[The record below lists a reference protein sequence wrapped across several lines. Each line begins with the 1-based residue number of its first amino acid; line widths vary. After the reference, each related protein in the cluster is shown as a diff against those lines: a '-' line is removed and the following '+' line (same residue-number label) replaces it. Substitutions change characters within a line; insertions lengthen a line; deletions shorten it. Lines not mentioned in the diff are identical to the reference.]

1 MTHDQIV
8 AALQRGYQLDD
19 ARESRRGCYP
29 IRKPA
34 PRTTAQAD
42 AGRSAASR
50 QAGPDR
56 VRRRLRHLRRWN
68 RERSRQLLARLVD
81 ELPAPE
87 RVEPFA
93 FLEDE
98 LLPLRITLVEPAAF
112 VLACVQA
119 AWGPYGPQ
127 N

>member
-1 MTHDQIV
+1 V
-8 AALQRGYQLDD
+8 
-19 ARESRRGCYP
+19 S
-29 IRKPA
+29 A
-34 PRTTAQAD
+34 P
-42 AGRSAASR
+42 
-50 QAGPDR
+50 
-56 VRRRLRHLRRWN
+56 
-68 RERSRQLLARLVD
+68 ELLARLDD

-98 LLPLRITLVEPAAF
+98 LLPLTLTPVEPTAF

-119 AWGPYGPQ
+119 DWGPHGPK

>member
-1 MTHDQIV
+1 VSTQ
-8 AALQRGYQLDD
+8 
-19 ARESRRGCYP
+19 
-29 IRKPA
+29 
-34 PRTTAQAD
+34 
-42 AGRSAASR
+42 
-50 QAGPDR
+50 
-56 VRRRLRHLRRWN
+56 
-68 RERSRQLLARLVD
+68 QLLARLID

-98 LLPLRITLVEPAAF
+98 LLPLAITLVEPAAF

-119 AWGPYGPQ
+119 AWGPYGLQ

>member
-1 MTHDQIV
+1 M
-8 AALQRGYQLDD
+8 
-19 ARESRRGCYP
+19 S
-29 IRKPA
+29 
-34 PRTTAQAD
+34 AQ
-42 AGRSAASR
+42 
-50 QAGPDR
+50 
-56 VRRRLRHLRRWN
+56 
-68 RERSRQLLARLVD
+68 ELLARLVD

-98 LLPLRITLVEPAAF
+98 LLPLTLTRVEPAAF

-119 AWGPYGPQ
+119 DWGPHGPK

>member
-1 MTHDQIV
+1 MSVQ
-8 AALQRGYQLDD
+8 
-19 ARESRRGCYP
+19 E
-29 IRKPA
+29 
-34 PRTTAQAD
+34 
-42 AGRSAASR
+42 
-50 QAGPDR
+50 
-56 VRRRLRHLRRWN
+56 
-68 RERSRQLLARLVD
+68 LLAGLVD

-98 LLPLRITLVEPAAF
+98 LLPLTLTPVEPAAF

-119 AWGPYGPQ
+119 AWGPRGPE

>member
-1 MTHDQIV
+1 VIGQEF
-8 AALQRGYQLDD
+8 LQQLV
-19 ARESRRGCYP
+19 E
-29 IRKPA
+29 
-34 PRTTAQAD
+34 
-42 AGRSAASR
+42 
-50 QAGPDR
+50 
-56 VRRRLRHLRRWN
+56 
-68 RERSRQLLARLVD
+68 

-98 LLPLRITLVEPAAF
+98 LLPLKMTLVEPTAF